1 MRISLQPYT
10 CTIAM
15 ISYKNISY
23 RASRFILVRFV
34 KNAGARKSCVFGFG
48 GWRWESPFFLWDS
61 FPLMY
66 LHHFGRFFLKATMEG
81 PLGCQK
87 RTTQQIQGTSPPQR
101 AWSVGPPPP
110 LPKKSG
116 VNATAWPCGDVH
128 VLHGGGAVRAML
140 QHHRGAPQPGP
151 SWTRGIVSA
160 DRLRASS
167 SRGSSVPVPAV
178 LYFCNLLLSDT
189 RFFDQF
195 DRFFPPKKFSIQP
208 MKIDSALRRT
218 GFFLAAQLGIAS
230 WNRDL
235 GWLDTLERFASSE

>member
-1 MRISLQPYT
+1 MCFRIRRL
-10 CTIAM
+10 ALG
-15 ISYKNISY
+15 IS
-23 RASRFILVRFV
+23 FFFV
-34 KNAGARKSCVFGFG
+34 GLFPPHVFTPF
-48 GWRWESPFFLWDS
+48 WPLLLESNRGRTVGLPEANDS
-61 FPLMY
+61 PNT
-66 LHHFGRFFLKATMEG
+66 RN
-81 PLGCQK
+81 P
-87 RTTQQIQGTSPPQR
+87 PPQR

-128 VLHGGGAVRAML
+128 VLHGGGAVRAVL
-140 QHHRGAPQPGP
+140 QHHRGAPRPGP

-235 GWLDTLERFASSE
+235 G